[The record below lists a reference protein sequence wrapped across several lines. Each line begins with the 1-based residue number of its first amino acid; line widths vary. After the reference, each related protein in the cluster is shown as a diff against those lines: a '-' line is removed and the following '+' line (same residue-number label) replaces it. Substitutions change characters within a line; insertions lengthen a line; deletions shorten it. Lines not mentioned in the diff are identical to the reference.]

1 MKTELSL
8 SSEMPH
14 LKETEPL
21 FKNSTLKK
29 ICNKSADSSTLSLEK
44 SIGTILEVPKNS
56 TDLTPQL
63 RKDII
68 VHLFTSTSLELS
80 WSSETGNWRPNNLE
94 STLLSDYVMDMPLI
108 VKLFT
113 LSPAVLEM
121 KNFGQ

>member
-1 MKTELSL
+1 
-8 SSEMPH
+8 MPH